1 MCVVFFLVFCLFVC
15 LSVFVLFCGIWGVF
29 VHVIFFC
36 FCLFCVFW
44 SVCFLF
50 CFVFT
55 YLSTRN
61 KAMSKQRA
69 IKYLWTIYIQRLDT
83 MIQYV
88 CLSPKPAWRGRWN
101 PVKLNRLF
109 CYERLRSIIRLIQPQ
124 TILWDCQHMGV
135 YITKNSYGCQL
146 FGILYMIP
154 RCCALLSGCDSWW
167 RHQME
172 TNFRV
177 TGPLW
182 GESTGHRWFPSQW
195 PVTRGFG
202 VFFDL
207 PLKKTA
213 EQIIEMSVI
222 LDTIAV
228 IMASL

>member
-1 MCVVFFLVFCLFVC
+1 M
-15 LSVFVLFCGIWGVF
+15 FVLFFSLFSVCLLVRFCVILRNLGVF
-29 VHVIFFC
+29 C
-36 FCLFCVFW
+36 ACNFCLLLSFLCFL
-44 SVCFLF
+44 VCLFFVLF

-69 IKYLWTIYIQRLDT
+69 IKYLWTISIQRLDT

-109 CYERLRSIIRLIQPQ
+109 CYERLRSIMRLIQPQ

-182 GESTGHRWFPSQW
+182 GESTGHRWFPSQR
-195 PVTRGFG
+195 PVTRSFG

-207 PLKKTA
+207 RLNKLFNK
-213 EQIIEMSVI
+213 
-222 LDTIAV
+222 
-228 IMASL
+228 